1 MGWRKKGTLTEP
13 RLRKCGH
20 LRLRVNGR
28 DVVLGQP
35 GSRQTDERYKS
46 ILAAWGASGGRLPD
60 SFELETESKNKDY

>member
-1 MGWRKKGTLTEP
+1 MGSRKKGTLPEP
-13 RLRKCGH
+13 RLHKCGH
-20 LRLRVNGR
+20 LRLRVNVR
-28 DVVLGQP
+28 EFVLSQP